1 MFWLAL
7 HHGVTCY
14 REATMPVWYYEKKDL
29 KNSPSTLSGLP
40 YEDEIRY
47 RREGAR

>member
-1 MFWLAL
+1 MRPCVLLQNQAIIIS
-7 HHGVTCY
+7 
-14 REATMPVWYYEKKDL
+14 RAMPVWYYEKKDL